1 MSDTAILELREI
13 ERHFRQAKQ
22 EVQVL
27 KSVSLTLRAG
37 ETVALVGASGS
48 GKSTLLQVAGLL
60 DGANGGTLLMNGK
73 DVTSAT
79 DSERT
84 LLRRRALGFVYQ
96 YHYLLSDFK
105 AWENI
110 ALPLRLNGVGAK
122 EARKQALDLL
132 DSVGL
137 AERAEHRP
145 SRLSGGEQQRVAL
158 CRALVHTPRLV
169 LADEPT
175 GNLDADSAEMAFA
188 LLQTLVRR
196 TDAAV
201 LLATHNAALAAKTD
215 RVFRLEGGLLHPA

>member
-1 MSDTAILELREI
+1 MSETPVLELREI

-22 EVQVL
+22 KVQVL
-27 KSVSLTLRAG
+27 QSVSLTLQAG
-37 ETVALVGASGS
+37 ETIALVGASGS

-60 DGANGGTLLMNGK
+60 DGANGGALLIDGQEMTRAN
-73 DVTSAT
+73 

-84 LLRRRALGFVYQ
+84 LLRRRSLGFVYQ
-96 YHYLLSDFK
+96 YHYLLADFK

-110 ALPLRLNGVGAK
+110 ALPLRLNGVSAK
-122 EARKQALDLL
+122 EARKEALRLL

-137 AERAEHRP
+137 EARAEHRP

-158 CRALVHTPRLV
+158 CRALVHKPRLV

-175 GNLDADSAEMAFA
+175 GNLDAQAGDTAFA

-196 TDAAV
+196 TGAAV
-201 LLATHNAALAAKTD
+201 LLATHNDALAAKTD
-215 RVFRLEGGLLHPA
+215 RVLRLEEGILHPA